1 MTGDLRRVTALLAS
15 PAKAFLQLS
24 LLLIAESLDP
34 VLNAF
39 ALRGLLDAFVALNA
53 PLVWRAAL
61 LFLAVM
67 VFRALTGG
75 AGVSVRVSLVEQLAR
90 RQREALLRAGV
101 ETPSSVRE
109 DCPGRSGIQVDTG
122 YCRLLTG
129 HYRMLSPG

>member
-1 MTGDLRRVTALLAS
+1 MNTRSDMTGDLRRVTALLAS

-75 AGVSVRVSLVEQLAR
+75 AGVSVRVSLVEQLAAGKER
-90 RQREALLRAGV
+90 PYYAPGLRC
-101 ETPSSVRE
+101 PFFSSRSL
-109 DCPGRSGIQVDTG
+109 PGAIW
-122 YCRLLTG
+122 Y
-129 HYRMLSPG
+129 PG